1 MRARKTFR
9 ARKEHSINL
18 VVSYR
23 LKKELMMLARKYDR
37 TLADTI
43 RALLKLGIPMMEGL
57 SKAEQTLIKEYVHL
71 TRRYRE
77 MKSLKDI

>member
-1 MRARKTFR
+1 
-9 ARKEHSINL
+9 
-18 VVSYR
+18 
-23 LKKELMMLARKYDR
+23 MMLARKYDR